1 MSATLLYQNVE
12 YQRDILM
19 TTNFNRMSLL
29 LTKDCPARMAASLS
43 WNTPMNMHHPADA
56 PADAFMKKYALQK

>member
-1 MSATLLYQNVE
+1 
-12 YQRDILM
+12 
-19 TTNFNRMSLL
+19 MSLL